1 MEQSILKSVKKIL
14 GIGAD
19 YTEFDHDILTY
30 VNSAFSTLHQ
40 LGVGPNEGFAIE
52 DDVAVWSDFIE
63 QDPRLNQIHTYVC
76 LKTRV
81 LFDPPTTSYLIG
93 ALDKQIQELE
103 WRLNTQREETA
114 WVDPDSNLPELCRIS
129 VWRSS

>member
-1 MEQSILKSVKKIL
+1 MIFLPTLTRHSLPSISW
-14 GIGAD
+14 
-19 YTEFDHDILTY
+19 
-30 VNSAFSTLHQ
+30 
-40 LGVGPNEGFAIE
+40 GVGPNEGFAIE

-114 WVDPDSNLPELCRIS
+114 WVDPDSNLPDLPEDRFGDPVI
-129 VWRSS
+129 VDGGGA